1 MGNTV
6 PGRYAG
12 SGSFFYPVAVASHM
26 ATPTIF
32 LSFALGNEND
42 AIGRQAEES
51 GLASKRSHPLCG
63 QISPLDVARI
73 PRWAFSRTLVVR
85 HLPI

>member
-12 SGSFFYPVAVASHM
+12 SGSFYPVAVASHM